1 MELFF
6 GEGVIHDALGG
17 RVDPDIGDCIEPAPE
32 LTVEIIEIAGAR
44 AMRGDVG
51 NMPTLPGVFPDYF
64 APIVRNSA
72 EGRELVMARWGMPNA
87 IIAPIYPKAMPVILT
102 TPAEFHRWLE
112 ADTIEALTLL
122 WPLSDGI

>member
-72 EGRELVMARWGMPNA
+72 EGRERAGA
-87 IIAPIYPKAMPVILT
+87 CLT
-102 TPAEFHRWLE
+102 RSSRRF
-112 ADTIEALTLL
+112 TLR
-122 WPLSDGI
+122 PCRSS